1 MRIDTL
7 EGKNQGK
14 KKKKNTRRQS
24 QFLYTK
30 SQTLPHEYIKMET
43 SHAASPQ
50 SLDPELRRTPHVVY
64 KSQRM

>member
-1 MRIDTL
+1 MQIDTL
-7 EGKNQGK
+7 EGGGEK
-14 KKKKNTRRQS
+14 KIKITPRQS

-30 SQTLPHEYIKMET
+30 NQTLPHREYIKMET